1 MSKYIYILKKNLIG
15 ETILKL
21 KADKVIF
28 EIGDIVYIAGI
39 DKKIHSRWHTVKRND
54 KIVVLFKEPE
64 NVVSVNYTEKLE
76 GTYEKRT
83 NLLSDKDADILD
95 KCFLHKIT
103 IFPFYDTDSDNN
115 LANKVLS
122 ELRKNDYKIEVYT
135 EAINDNEIDSEQ
147 RHHSFIIAENFGIIS
162 YECIEKDIFN
172 NRKNFEDF
180 KKKLNSEDLIK
191 KLLLNSSILTDDGM
205 NLKIGYK
212 KFYIIESEKKEEYYK
227 EINKTLKNK
236 GFDNIFIVNIYRRG
250 QTRL

>member
-135 EAINDNEIDSEQ
+135 EAINDNEIDS
-147 RHHSFIIAENFGIIS
+147 
-162 YECIEKDIFN
+162 
-172 NRKNFEDF
+172 
-180 KKKLNSEDLIK
+180 
-191 KLLLNSSILTDDGM
+191 
-205 NLKIGYK
+205 
-212 KFYIIESEKKEEYYK
+212 
-227 EINKTLKNK
+227 
-236 GFDNIFIVNIYRRG
+236 
-250 QTRL
+250 